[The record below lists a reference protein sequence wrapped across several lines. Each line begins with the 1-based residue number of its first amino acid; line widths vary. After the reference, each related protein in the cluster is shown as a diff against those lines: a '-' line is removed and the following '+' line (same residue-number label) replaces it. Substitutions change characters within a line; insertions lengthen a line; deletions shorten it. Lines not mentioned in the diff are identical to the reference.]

1 MNEFEREDMIK
12 SVSAT
17 VEKNFCAIKRE
28 DLYKKYKNTDPE
40 TLKSVIEAMKNR
52 GLLKY
57 DQKND
62 KYRLV
67 L

>member
-1 MNEFEREDMIK
+1 MNEFQREDMIK
-12 SVSAT
+12 SVSST

>member
-12 SVSAT
+12 SVLAT

-40 TLKSVIEAMKNR
+40 ALKSVIEAMKSRN
-52 GLLKY
+52 LLRY
-57 DQKND
+57 DPKTD

>member
-1 MNEFEREDMIK
+1 MDEFERENMIK
-12 SVSAT
+12 SVSGT
-17 VEKNFCAIKRE
+17 VYKNFCAIRRE
-28 DLYKKYKNTDPE
+28 DLYKRYKNTDPE
-40 TLKSVIEAMKNR
+40 TLESVIETMKKR

-57 DQKND
+57 EPNTD

>member
-1 MNEFEREDMIK
+1 MNEFQKEDMIK
-12 SVSAT
+12 SVSGT
-17 VEKNFCAIKRE
+17 VERNYGAIKRE
-28 DLYKKYKNTDPE
+28 ELFKKYKNTDPA
-40 TLKSVIEAMKNR
+40 TMKTVIETMKSR

-57 DQKND
+57 DTNAD

>member
-1 MNEFEREDMIK
+1 MNEFQREDMIK

>member
-1 MNEFEREDMIK
+1 MDEYQREDMIK
-12 SVSAT
+12 SVSGT

>member
-12 SVSAT
+12 SVSGT

>member
-1 MNEFEREDMIK
+1 MNEFQREDMIK

-28 DLYKKYKNTDPE
+28 ELFKKYKNTDPE
-40 TLKSVIEAMKNR
+40 TLKSVIETMKSRN
-52 GLLKY
+52 LLRY
-57 DQKND
+57 DPKTD

>member
-1 MNEFEREDMIK
+1 MDEFQREDMIK
-12 SVSAT
+12 SVSGT

-28 DLYKKYKNTDPE
+28 DLYKKYKNTDPK
-40 TLKSVIEAMKNR
+40 TLKSVIEEMKNR

>member
-1 MNEFEREDMIK
+1 MNEFQREGMIK

-28 DLYKKYKNTDPE
+28 DLYKKYQNTNPE
-40 TLKSVIEAMKNR
+40 TLKSVIETMKSR
-52 GLLKY
+52 GLLRY

>member
-1 MNEFEREDMIK
+1 MNEIEREDMIK
-12 SVSAT
+12 SVSGT

>member
-1 MNEFEREDMIK
+1 MNEFQREDMIK
-12 SVSAT
+12 SVSGT
-17 VEKNFCAIKRE
+17 VERNFCAIKRE
-28 DLYKKYKNTDPE
+28 DLFNKYKNTNPE
-40 TLKSVIEAMKNR
+40 TLKSVIETMKSR
-52 GLLKY
+52 GLLRY

>member
-1 MNEFEREDMIK
+1 VNEFQREDMIK
-12 SVSAT
+12 SVSGT
-17 VEKNFCAIKRE
+17 VERNYCAIKRE
-28 DLYKKYKNTDPE
+28 ELFEKYKNTDQE
-40 TLKSVIEAMKNR
+40 TMKSVIETMKRR
-52 GLLKY
+52 GILRY

>member
-1 MNEFEREDMIK
+1 MNEFQREDMIK
-12 SVSAT
+12 SVSGT

-40 TLKSVIEAMKNR
+40 TLKNVIEAMKNR

>member
-12 SVSAT
+12 SVSGT

-40 TLKSVIEAMKNR
+40 TLKSVIETMKKR

-57 DQKND
+57 EPNTD